1 MGLTNGFRQN
11 RASFIGDVEEN
22 TQHRLVKEITV
33 LSELEMKYYNKD
45 HYMSNKFIFH
55 RMSGQNKERKE
66 TRKEE
71 GMEER
76 ERKEKK

>member
-11 RASFIGDVEEN
+11 RARFIGDVEEN

-33 LSELEMKYYNKD
+33 LSELEMKYYKKD
-45 HYMSNKFIFH
+45 HYMSNKFIFR

-71 GMEER
+71 GMKER
-76 ERKEKK
+76 ERKEKR